1 MANNL
6 LDKSSIILT
15 PTAYNNGEALCVKP
29 SDGSGDFDFSRNSAA
44 TRVNAQGLVE
54 NVQILS
60 SNLVQNG
67 DFSEEGSEEVSNGSF
82 SQEGAEVI
90 VNGDFSNGNANWTIS
105 GGNAEIS
112 NGKLNLSNA
121 ATYGTSINNSAAVVS
136 GKTYLVEYTISDYVG
151 GSSQIRLG
159 SQFGTSRN
167 SNGTFSEYIVA
178 NDTLIRLYPSSSN
191 TTLSIDNVSVRE
203 VGQDWDI
210 VGTGWSFGEDKIVS
224 VNGSN
229 YGVHQS
235 AIVSGKTYKITYEVK
250 DYVSGNFS
258 IRANTVNGSVTASAN
273 GTYTDYITSN
283 GTFLRLMGNGTFNGS
298 VTNISVKEVGQNWT
312 LGSGWEIGDSVA
324 TKSGT
329 DLSYLTQSSLTSV
342 VGKTYNVKASITNV
356 TTGNVRIDN
365 FTSGTTYTSD
375 TEVDVIYTATTAGA
389 FRFLGW
395 SGFDGTITNI
405 SVLEITDDTN
415 LPRINYE
422 GFSYQDALGSEE
434 IVNGTFDNGT
444 AWILSNSTISNGKL
458 NISTTSI
465 DNTAQQSISGLT
477 VGANYK
483 IEYDINSISSG
494 GLVAYEASHSR
505 PAYETNVGTYSNI
518 FTATATTQT
527 IYIRTSGATTATIDN
542 VSVKE
547 YLGQSVVPN
556 SGCGSWL
563 FEPQSTN
570 VVPYS
575 EDFSQWTL
583 SSNASVNANQTI
595 SPDGTQNAY
604 LLNSAQASS
613 RVQVNLGNLTGV
625 YAQSVYLKYAGDDV
639 LVRIR
644 RNQSNDR
651 FDLIVNSDGITAG
664 TVDSGVIEYS
674 IEAVGN
680 DWYRVWNTQN
690 NLTWYQLYID
700 ASGNGGSIYA
710 YGAQLEAQSYAT
722 SYIPTSGSTV
732 TRNQDVCTNGGSLAT
747 INSTEGVLYA
757 EIAALADD
765 LSVRYISV
773 DDGTSANRVTIL
785 YFNSSNKIR
794 GIVSSGGTKYLDVNY
809 QVSSILDF
817 HKVAVKYKQNNFEF
831 WVDGIK
837 ISTSTSGSTPIGLD
851 EINFTLGG
859 SNFYGKTK
867 ALAVWKEALSDSE
880 LQSLTTI

>member
-1 MANNL
+1 MSNL
-6 LDKSSIILT
+6 LDKASVILT

-422 GFSYQDALGSEE
+422 GFSYQDALGSEQ
-434 IVNGTFDNGT
+434 IVNGGFTDGSANWSVGSNSEINNGSARIYSPSGGYTFISQSNVLTIGKTYLISLEIVEQNLGEIRLSDGSGY
-444 AWILSNSTISNGKL
+444 LSNSFSGVGIHTFKSTSLGTIL
-458 NISTTSI
+458 RIQRTASI
-465 DNTAQQSISGLT
+465 T
-477 VGANYK
+477 
-483 IEYDINSISSG
+483 DI
-494 GLVAYEASHSR
+494 
-505 PAYETNVGTYSNI
+505 
-518 FTATATTQT
+518 
-527 IYIRTSGATTATIDN
+527 TIDN

-570 VVPYS
+570 TLTYS
-575 EDFSQWTL
+575 EDFSQWNNISTTL
-583 SSNASVNANQTI
+583 TSGQLSPSGEYNATKISGTIGSSV
-595 SPDGTQNAY
+595 
-604 LLNSAQASS
+604 
-613 RVQVNLGNLTGV
+613 
-625 YAQSVYLKYAGDDV
+625 
-639 LVRIR
+639 
-644 RNQSNDR
+644 
-651 FDLIVNSDGITAG
+651 
-664 TVDSGVIEYS
+664 
-674 IEAVGN
+674 
-680 DWYRVWNTQN
+680 
-690 NLTWYQLYID
+690 LYIG
-700 ASGNGGSIYA
+700 ATSSSTATRSIYA
-710 YGAQLEAQSYAT
+710 RSVSGTGTAKLMSFNANTNNLFTLTEDWQRFELTGTTNTGGVTSFYIDFRDNTQTLNEIIVWGGQSEELTYAT
-722 SYIPTSGSTV
+722 SYIPTNGEANGV

-757 EIAALADD
+757 EIAALANDSTTRFVG
-765 LSVRYISV
+765 LN
-773 DDGTSANRVTIL
+773 DGSNSNRVVIL
-785 YFNSSNKIR
+785 YFNSANKIR
-794 GIVSSGGTKYLDVNY
+794 AIVSSGGTKYVDVNY
-809 QVSSILDF
+809 QLTNVLDF
-817 HKVAVKYKQNNFEF
+817 HKVAIKYSLNDFAL
-831 WVDGIK
+831 WIDGVEVA
-837 ISTSTSGSTPIGLD
+837 TDTTLNAPIGLD
-851 EINFTLGG
+851 RLDFLLSGANNF
-859 SNFYGKTK
+859 FGKTK
-867 ALAVWKEALSDSE
+867 ALAVWKEALSDAE
-880 LQSLTTI
+880 LTELTTI